1 MNQYK
6 IEMKEIFRKEI
17 LVCAESESEATD
29 IVEKAYLRTNM
40 LDHSYKDLAAVE
52 TKVIEKR
59 EENEYE
65 EIEEENIIDKKSR
78 ENIKETIDQ
87 MYENI
92 KETIDQMYENIK
104 EMDNALTE
112 DDIVYIDMLIEN
124 LEDNLEDL
132 KDVVRKIE

>member
-17 LVCAESESEATD
+17 LVCAESEKEATD

-52 TKVIEKR
+52 TKVIGKR
-59 EENEYE
+59 EENNYGEM
-65 EIEEENIIDKKSR
+65 EEENIIDKESR
-78 ENIKETIDQ
+78 ENIKGTIDQ
-87 MYENI
+87 MYENL
-92 KETIDQMYENIK
+92 K
-104 EMDNALTE
+104 EMDNALIE

-124 LEDNLEDL
+124 LEDNIEDL
-132 KDVVRKIE
+132 KEVVREIE

>member
-92 KETIDQMYENIK
+92 KE
-104 EMDNALTE
+104 MDNALTE

-132 KDVVRKIE
+132 KEVVRKIE

>member
-17 LVCAESESEATD
+17 LVCAESEKEATD

-52 TKVIEKR
+52 TKIIGKR
-59 EENEYE
+59 EENNYDEM
-65 EIEEENIIDKKSR
+65 EEENIIDKESR
-78 ENIKETIDQ
+78 ENIKETINQ
-87 MYENI
+87 MYENL
-92 KETIDQMYENIK
+92 K
-104 EMDNALTE
+104 EMDNALIE

-124 LEDNLEDL
+124 LEDNIEDL
-132 KDVVRKIE
+132 KEVVREIE

>member
-17 LVCAESESEATD
+17 LVCAESEKEATD

-52 TKVIEKR
+52 TKVIGKR
-59 EENEYE
+59 EENNYDEM
-65 EIEEENIIDKKSR
+65 EEENIIDKESR
-78 ENIKETIDQ
+78 ENIKETINQ
-87 MYENI
+87 MYENL
-92 KETIDQMYENIK
+92 K
-104 EMDNALTE
+104 EMENALTE

-124 LEDNLEDL
+124 LEDNIEDL
-132 KDVVRKIE
+132 KEVVREIE

>member
-65 EIEEENIIDKKSR
+65 EIEEENIIDKESR

-87 MYENI
+87 MN
-92 KETIDQMYENIK
+92 ENIK

-132 KDVVRKIE
+132 KEVVRKIE

>member
-17 LVCAESESEATD
+17 LICAESEKEATD

-52 TKVIEKR
+52 TKVIGKR
-59 EENEYE
+59 EENNYDEM
-65 EIEEENIIDKKSR
+65 EEENIIDKESR
-78 ENIKETIDQ
+78 ENIKETINQ
-87 MYENI
+87 MYENL
-92 KETIDQMYENIK
+92 K
-104 EMDNALTE
+104 EMDNALIE

-124 LEDNLEDL
+124 LEDNIEDL
-132 KDVVRKIE
+132 KEVVREIE

>member
-40 LDHSYKDLAAVE
+40 LEHSYKDLAAVE

-78 ENIKETIDQ
+78 ENIKETIEQ
-87 MYENI
+87 MN
-92 KETIDQMYENIK
+92 ENIK

-132 KDVVRKIE
+132 KEVVRKIE

>member
-17 LVCAESESEATD
+17 LVCAESEKEATD

-52 TKVIEKR
+52 TKIIGKR
-59 EENEYE
+59 EENSYDEM
-65 EIEEENIIDKKSR
+65 EEENIIDKESR
-78 ENIKETIDQ
+78 ENIKETINQ
-87 MYENI
+87 MYENL
-92 KETIDQMYENIK
+92 K
-104 EMDNALTE
+104 EMENALTE

-124 LEDNLEDL
+124 LEDNIEDL
-132 KDVVRKIE
+132 KEVVREIE

>member
-17 LVCAESESEATD
+17 LVCAESEKEATD

-52 TKVIEKR
+52 TKIIGKR
-59 EENEYE
+59 EENNYGEM
-65 EIEEENIIDKKSR
+65 EEENIIDKESR
-78 ENIKETIDQ
+78 ENIKGTIDQ
-87 MYENI
+87 MYENL
-92 KETIDQMYENIK
+92 K
-104 EMDNALTE
+104 EMDNALVE

-124 LEDNLEDL
+124 LEDNIEDL
-132 KDVVRKIE
+132 KEVAREIE

>member
-17 LVCAESESEATD
+17 LVCAESEKEATD

-52 TKVIEKR
+52 TKVIGKR
-59 EENEYE
+59 EENNYDEM
-65 EIEEENIIDKKSR
+65 EEENIIDKESR
-78 ENIKETIDQ
+78 ENIKETINQ
-87 MYENI
+87 MYENL
-92 KETIDQMYENIK
+92 K
-104 EMDNALTE
+104 EMDNALIE

-124 LEDNLEDL
+124 LEDNIEDL
-132 KDVVRKIE
+132 KEVVREIE

>member
-17 LVCAESESEATD
+17 LVCAESEKEATD

-52 TKVIEKR
+52 TKVIGKR
-59 EENEYE
+59 EENNYGEM
-65 EIEEENIIDKKSR
+65 EEENIIDKESR
-78 ENIKETIDQ
+78 ENIKGTIDQ
-87 MYENI
+87 MYENL
-92 KETIDQMYENIK
+92 K
-104 EMDNALTE
+104 EMDNALVE

-124 LEDNLEDL
+124 SEDNIEDL
-132 KDVVRKIE
+132 KEVVREIE

>member
-17 LVCAESESEATD
+17 LVCAESEKEATD

-52 TKVIEKR
+52 TKVIGKR
-59 EENEYE
+59 EENNYDEM
-65 EIEEENIIDKKSR
+65 EEENIIDKESR
-78 ENIKETIDQ
+78 ENIKETINQ
-87 MYENI
+87 MYENL
-92 KETIDQMYENIK
+92 K

-124 LEDNLEDL
+124 LEDNIEDL
-132 KDVVRKIE
+132 KEVVREIE

>member
-78 ENIKETIDQ
+78 ENIKE
-87 MYENI
+87 
-92 KETIDQMYENIK
+92 
-104 EMDNALTE
+104 MDNALTE

-124 LEDNLEDL
+124 LEDILEDL
-132 KDVVRKIE
+132 KEVVRKIE

>member
-65 EIEEENIIDKKSR
+65 EIEEENIIDKESR
-78 ENIKETIDQ
+78 ENIKGTI
-87 MYENI
+87 N
-92 KETIDQMYENIK
+92 QMYENIK

-132 KDVVRKIE
+132 KEVVRKIE

>member
-17 LVCAESESEATD
+17 LVCAESEKEATD

-52 TKVIEKR
+52 TKVIGKR
-59 EENEYE
+59 EENNYGEM
-65 EIEEENIIDKKSR
+65 EEENIIDKESR
-78 ENIKETIDQ
+78 ENIKGTIDQ
-87 MYENI
+87 MYENL
-92 KETIDQMYENIK
+92 K
-104 EMDNALTE
+104 EMENALVE

-124 LEDNLEDL
+124 LEDNIEDL
-132 KDVVRKIE
+132 KEVVREIE

>member
-17 LVCAESESEATD
+17 LVCAESEKEATD

-52 TKVIEKR
+52 TKIIGKR
-59 EENEYE
+59 EENNYDEM
-65 EIEEENIIDKKSR
+65 EEENIIDKENR
-78 ENIKETIDQ
+78 ENIKETINQ
-87 MYENI
+87 MYENL
-92 KETIDQMYENIK
+92 K
-104 EMDNALTE
+104 EMDNALVE

-124 LEDNLEDL
+124 LEDNIEDL
-132 KDVVRKIE
+132 KEVVREIE

>member
-65 EIEEENIIDKKSR
+65 EIEEENIIDKESR

-87 MYENI
+87 MN
-92 KETIDQMYENIK
+92 ENIK

-124 LEDNLEDL
+124 LEDN
-132 KDVVRKIE
+132 I

>member
-17 LVCAESESEATD
+17 LVCAESEKEATD

-52 TKVIEKR
+52 TKVIGKR

-65 EIEEENIIDKKSR
+65 EMDEENIIDKESR
-78 ENIKETIDQ
+78 KNIKVTIDQ
-87 MYENI
+87 MYENL
-92 KETIDQMYENIK
+92 K

-112 DDIVYIDMLIEN
+112 DDIVYIHMLIEN
-124 LEDNLEDL
+124 LEDNIEDL
-132 KDVVRKIE
+132 KEVVREIE

>member
-17 LVCAESESEATD
+17 LVCAESEKEATD

-52 TKVIEKR
+52 TKIIGKR
-59 EENEYE
+59 EENNYGEM
-65 EIEEENIIDKKSR
+65 EEENIIDKESR
-78 ENIKETIDQ
+78 ENIKGTIDQ
-87 MYENI
+87 MYENL
-92 KETIDQMYENIK
+92 K
-104 EMDNALTE
+104 EMDNALIE

-124 LEDNLEDL
+124 LEDNIEDL
-132 KDVVRKIE
+132 KEVVREIE

>member
-17 LVCAESESEATD
+17 LVCAESEKEATD

-52 TKVIEKR
+52 TKVIGKR
-59 EENEYE
+59 EENNYGEM
-65 EIEEENIIDKKSR
+65 EEENIIDKESR
-78 ENIKETIDQ
+78 ENIKGTIDQ
-87 MYENI
+87 MYENL
-92 KETIDQMYENIK
+92 K
-104 EMDNALTE
+104 EMDNALVE

-124 LEDNLEDL
+124 LADNIEDL
-132 KDVVRKIE
+132 KEVVREIE

>member
-17 LVCAESESEATD
+17 LVCAESEKEATD

-52 TKVIEKR
+52 TKVIGKR
-59 EENEYE
+59 EENNYDEM
-65 EIEEENIIDKKSR
+65 EEENIIDKDSR
-78 ENIKETIDQ
+78 ENIKETINQ
-87 MYENI
+87 MYENL
-92 KETIDQMYENIK
+92 K
-104 EMDNALTE
+104 EMDNALIE

-124 LEDNLEDL
+124 LEDNIEDL
-132 KDVVRKIE
+132 KEVVREIE

>member
-59 EENEYE
+59 EDNEYE
-65 EIEEENIIDKKSR
+65 EIDEENIIDKKSR
-78 ENIKETIDQ
+78 ENIKETIEQ
-87 MYENI
+87 MN
-92 KETIDQMYENIK
+92 ENIK

-132 KDVVRKIE
+132 KEVVRKIE

>member
-17 LVCAESESEATD
+17 LVCAESEKEATD

-52 TKVIEKR
+52 TKVIGKR
-59 EENEYE
+59 EENNYDEM
-65 EIEEENIIDKKSR
+65 EEENIIDKENR
-78 ENIKETIDQ
+78 ENIKGTIDQ
-87 MYENI
+87 MYENL
-92 KETIDQMYENIK
+92 K
-104 EMDNALTE
+104 EMENALTE

-124 LEDNLEDL
+124 LEDNIEDL
-132 KDVVRKIE
+132 KEVVREIE